1 MTFASTVSS
10 VSNTSLQSFGII
22 ISSSNERSSHSLNS
36 LSSGTKEMIFLPSS
50 NSLSDNQELKES
62 LEQIQESHNEEEGSV
77 EIIQQANADL
87 RAPLS
92 PPLPISANHID
103 QAHMSPTKE
112 QEEQEGSENLTN
124 IENPESQQND
134 DNDDDE
140 EDDDDL
146 PETQPCF

>member
-1 MTFASTVSS
+1 
-10 VSNTSLQSFGII
+10 
-22 ISSSNERSSHSLNS
+22 
-36 LSSGTKEMIFLPSS
+36 MIFLPSS
-50 NSLSDNQELKES
+50 NSLSDNQELNES

-92 PPLPISANHID
+92 PPPPPLPISASHID
-103 QAHMSPTKE
+103 QTHMSPTKE

-124 IENPESQQND
+124 IENQESQQDD
-134 DNDDDE
+134 DN
-140 EDDDDL
+140 DDDL